1 MPFPVQAI
9 QARSRIEALACA
21 AKRHW
26 HGIYDARSAVSRSQ
40 IKREV
45 KRRAAIEPVIGYLK
59 EFHRIGRNY
68 VAHASRDAIDAGAKH
83 RQSDASINE
92 LCRMTDWLC
101 SVPVRDF
108 V

>member
-26 HGIYDARSAVSRSQ
+26 HSIYDARSAVSRSQ

-59 EFHRIGRNY
+59 EFYRNDL
-68 VAHASRDAIDAGAKH
+68 AHASRDAIDAGAKH